1 MGEQEQKI
9 ATIKD
14 WLGAGAINIFGLPM
28 SGKDTQGMKLA
39 EAVGGKFLSS
49 GAIIREAEAEMGDLT
64 SSGKLTPT
72 NVFYDL
78 VLPYFGR
85 AELVGL
91 PLVLSSIGRWSG
103 EEERVMEAAEKAGHP
118 IKAVVMLTILEQE
131 ALARWEVANLL
142 QDRGARADDSS
153 VEVFKTRIDEFKTKT
168 LPVIERYRELGL
180 LVEVRA
186 GQAREMVFNE
196 MITELAKFSRAA
208 TKI

>member
-9 ATIKD
+9 ATIKN

-28 SGKDTQGMKLA
+28 SGKDTQGMRLA
-39 EAVGGKFLSS
+39 EALGGKFLSS

-85 AELVGL
+85 TELAGL

-142 QDRGARADDSS
+142 QDRGARADDIS

-168 LPVIERYRELGL
+168 LPVIEHYRELGL

-186 GQAREMVFNE
+186 GQAREIVFDE
-196 MITELAKFSRAA
+196 MITELAKFSHAA